1 MNPDMAQALRFPL
14 LMCVAALTLTVV
26 GPASSGDCCLEKS
39 SDPEDVAGKLD
50 LALLRYEKNGPDS
63 QMKVKL
69 RTHEGW
75 NPALLAGSEN
85 MLKLM
90 LDPDEDGSAD
100 YRGRFRKVAGGG
112 LKVVF
117 HRVGDQAGGKFQ
129 PWKAR
134 KPNPRTVLV
143 NISGDGNVL
152 NPSGPVNMKAVS
164 RFTQTPACDPASGNP
179 PCLDRVPD
187 NGWI

>member
-1 MNPDMAQALRFPL
+1 MAQALRLSLFVC
-14 LMCVAALTLTVV
+14 MAALTLTVV

-39 SDPEDVAGKLD
+39 SDAEDVAGKLD
-50 LALLRYEKNGPDS
+50 LALLRYEKNGPDR

-75 NPALLAGSEN
+75 NLAVLAGTEN
-85 MLKLM
+85 MLKLI

-100 YRGRFRKVAGGG
+100 YHGRFRKVAGG

-117 HRVGDQAGGKFQ
+117 RGVGDHTGEKFQ
-129 PWKAR
+129 PEKAR
-134 KPNPRTVLV
+134 KPNPRTVLFT
-143 NISGDGNVL
+143 ISGDGYVL

-164 RFTQTPACDPASGNP
+164 RFTQTLACDPGSGNP
-179 PCLDRVPD
+179 PCLDKVPD
-187 NGWI
+187 TGWI

>member
-1 MNPDMAQALRFPL
+1 MAQALQLSLFL
-14 LMCVAALTLTVV
+14 CVAALTLTVV

-90 LDPDEDGSAD
+90 LDPDQDGSAD
-100 YRGRFRKVAGGG
+100 YRGRFRKVPGGG

-117 HRVGDQAGGKFQ
+117 HRVGNQGGGKFQ

-143 NISGDGNVL
+143 NLSREGNVL

-187 NGWI
+187 TGWI